1 MMITDVKAGFGQM
14 LRLANLMDNTTTIT
28 ALQKLQNMLSFVA
41 NSKIIMD
48 NVTALNSE
56 YEQVSGD

>member
-14 LRLANLMDNTTTIT
+14 LRLANWMDNTTTIT